1 MCTQRRILSIF
12 FTTLFVVLAGASAEA
27 QLTDITQTPNTLGAG
42 IQKSLIDEIGA
53 GRGDVMTPG
62 SSEFLIARDP
72 FRAIQRGRQ
81 LFQRKFTHAQGV
93 GPRKNDGIGDIA
105 LDAAIGAGLTDSC
118 AACHGRPCG
127 SAGFGGNVFTRP
139 DSRDAPHLFGL
150 GLKEM
155 LGDEITHDL
164 RAIRSQAVSDAAQQ
178 GHDVT
183 LALVSKSIHYGS
195 ITAHADGT
203 LDTSAVE
210 GVNVDLRVRP
220 FFAQGK
226 AISMR
231 EFAVGAFK
239 AEMGMEAYDPDLLRA
254 SQGQDVVTPSGLL
267 LSGSIDAFDAPP
279 VASPTQDGDGDGVV
293 NEIPTSLVDDMEFY
307 LLNYFKPALGQ
318 QTAHTEHGLELFKS
332 IGCAQCHVPDLMID
346 HDRRVADVQTNYD
359 PVHSNGAFNH
369 FFATANP
376 KFTAVDDGSG
386 LPTIKHANLQP
397 FRVRNIFTDFKRH
410 DLGTAFHERNFDGT
424 ITTLFMTTPLWGVG
438 ATAPYGHDGRSA
450 TLEDVILRHGN
461 EAQNARDHFA
471 QLTDADKSD
480 VLAFLA
486 TLQLF
491 APPDTASNLDP
502 MDPSNPNFPLQ
513 GHGSIKLS
521 VLFNT
526 PSDKE

>member
-1 MCTQRRILSIF
+1 
-12 FTTLFVVLAGASAEA
+12 
-27 QLTDITQTPNTLGAG
+27 
-42 IQKSLIDEIGA
+42 
-53 GRGDVMTPG
+53 
-62 SSEFLIARDP
+62 
-72 FRAIQRGRQ
+72 
-81 LFQRKFTHAQGV
+81 
-93 GPRKNDGIGDIA
+93 
-105 LDAAIGAGLTDSC
+105 
-118 AACHGRPCG
+118 
-127 SAGFGGNVFTRP
+127 
-139 DSRDAPHLFGL
+139 
-150 GLKEM
+150 
-155 LGDEITHDL
+155 
-164 RAIRSQAVSDAAQQ
+164 
-178 GHDVT
+178 
-183 LALVSKSIHYGS
+183 
-195 ITAHADGT
+195 
-203 LDTSAVE
+203 
-210 GVNVDLRVRP
+210 
-220 FFAQGK
+220 
-226 AISMR
+226 
-231 EFAVGAFK
+231 
-239 AEMGMEAYDPDLLRA
+239 
-254 SQGQDVVTPSGLL
+254 
-267 LSGSIDAFDAPP
+267 
-279 VASPTQDGDGDGVV
+279 
-293 NEIPTSLVDDMEFY
+293 
-307 LLNYFKPALGQ
+307 
-318 QTAHTEHGLELFKS
+318 
-332 IGCAQCHVPDLMID
+332 MID

-424 ITTLFMTTPLWGVG
+424 ITTLFMTTPLWGGG